1 MQGCVP
7 DRGNYRQ
14 ADAGWV
20 VCAGGQLPGLAV
32 VSALGRPGT
41 GCGVPHGRP
50 AQKIVPP
57 DKIEVAMA
65 GVLSVVPDPR
75 TCRDGWHEYHGTA
88 GKGSHGDDWPRIF
101 TGDHPAGNR
110 PGVLDA
116 GCGQG
121 QQATGLARSPVAVT
135 AVRHSAGKAGV
146 RALVPDA
153 PGAA

>member
-1 MQGCVP
+1 M
-7 DRGNYRQ
+7 
-14 ADAGWV
+14 
-20 VCAGGQLPGLAV
+20 
-32 VSALGRPGT
+32 

-57 DKIEVAMA
+57 DMIGVAMA

-75 TCRDGWHEYHGTA
+75 TCRDGWREYHGTA
-88 GKGSHGDDWPRIF
+88 GKGSHGGGSLRIF
-101 TGDHPAGNR
+101 IDDHPAGNR
-110 PGVLDA
+110 PGVLGAD
-116 GCGQG
+116 CGRG
-121 QQATGLARSPVAVT
+121 QQAAGLARSPVAIT